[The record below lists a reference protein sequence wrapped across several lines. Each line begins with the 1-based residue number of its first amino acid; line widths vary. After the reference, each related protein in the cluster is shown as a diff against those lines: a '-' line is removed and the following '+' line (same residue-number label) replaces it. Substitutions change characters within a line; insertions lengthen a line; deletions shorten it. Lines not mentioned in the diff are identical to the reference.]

1 MARQCARE
9 GCWDGGASTEG
20 APASVPQMPLA
31 PRKASRLRRGAGAGG
46 RPSKANGDTG
56 TLWQERTPPC
66 DSSFSASAGEI
77 PMLKSLKDG
86 DMLRPEV
93 VAEKPRLKGE
103 PGSVSSEAR
112 GVLPCDSRLRNL
124 DVIVHGAP
132 NLRELFASAYHG
144 PYPGGP
150 REPASKRAC
159 APDEESW
166 WWARRGPAEACLK
179 V

>member
-1 MARQCARE
+1 MVRQCARE

-112 GVLPCDSRLRNL
+112 GVLPCDSRLRSL
-124 DVIVHGAP
+124 DVIVHGVSERA
-132 NLRELFASAYHG
+132 LRQRIS
-144 PYPGGP
+144 
-150 REPASKRAC
+150 RAIPWG
-159 APDEESW
+159 AKGT
-166 WWARRGPAEACLK
+166 RVEAGLCTR
-179 V
+179 